1 MPAFKTMWSL
11 KEPKEMKI
19 DLKDTALRQYQAQ
32 EKQRVHAAVQNMTN
46 DEQGKLLKDLVNLEE
61 QRLVLDMEDV
71 GPLVLVHKQD
81 KTEGAEV

>member
-1 MPAFKTMWSL
+1 
-11 KEPKEMKI
+11 
-19 DLKDTALRQYQAQ
+19 
-32 EKQRVHAAVQNMTN
+32 MTN